1 MAVDL
6 SRYGIKVHRVL
17 IHRNNTCEF
26 LGDELPEGVWQCGSL
41 VGGTVELYRRDPPP
55 RKVQPAEVVVYVV
68 AGTAVWAVVLVALPF
83 VATVVGV
90 LLPLAA
96 VGLLVR
102 HVVRCR
108 RR

>member
-6 SRYGIKVHRVL
+6 SRYGIKVRRVL
-17 IHRNNTCEF
+17 IHRNNTYEF

-41 VGGTVELYRRDPPP
+41 VGGTVELYRAGPPP

-68 AGTAVWAVVLVALPF
+68 VGTAVWVVVLVALPF
-83 VATVVGV
+83 VVTVVGV

-102 HVVRCR
+102 YLVR
-108 RR
+108 RRRR

>member
-17 IHRNNTCEF
+17 IHRNNTYEF

-68 AGTAVWAVVLVALPF
+68 AVTLIFGAGLILLPF

-96 VGLLVR
+96 VGLLVGYL
-102 HVVRCR
+102 VRRLRC
-108 RR
+108 